1 MFGSACRGVIELR
14 IYPFGGHAVVDIEVG
29 GNFKDGENYL
39 AQLIFKGL
47 LLVSIPIDVV
57 HDGPDSLHVLVGLDL
72 LIDHLH
78 DLLTLGFDRYIVYFC
93 AHIAE
98 RLELPPVELN
108 GSWIDI
114 EGQQVSDPLEE
125 LHLLVSLER
134 IRAFHEHLGLIHEV

>member
-1 MFGSACRGVIELR
+1 MG

-29 GNFKDGENYL
+29 GDFKNGENYL

-47 LLVSIPIDVV
+47 LLLSILIDVV

-72 LIDHLH
+72 LIDHLD
-78 DLLTLGFDRYIVYFC
+78 DLLALRFDCYVIYFC
-93 AHIAE
+93 PHIAE

-108 GSWIDI
+108 GSWIDV
-114 EGQQVSDPLEE
+114 EGQQVRNPLEQ

-134 IRAFHEHLGLIHEV
+134 IRALHQHLGLIH